1 MSQSVQLQVLK
12 DSTYMELNVGL
23 SDNLV
28 IDSIIMCGLTISES
42 PVNIISYNTMYTSVY
57 RLL

>member
-1 MSQSVQLQVLK
+1 MQLQVLK

-28 IDSIIMCGLTISES
+28 IDCIIMCGLTISES

>member
-28 IDSIIMCGLTISES
+28 IDCIIMCGLTISES